1 MQIFLSL
8 AHLCKAYQSRKW
20 KFSYKEMIRML
31 KSPYLLQSFDARSIP
46 ALSLGNCAV
55 HGLCIQLVSGLE
67 FRGRARWSCRLAC
80 EAIARL
86 RLLGVGPRCFVV
98 VRGVAGSDVA
108 GDAGRRPS
116 VQFSSVHSFILI
128 RKSFSTWADLPG
140 NRIQGN
146 DSKRRKEKNDNIY
159 NYNYIT
165 SKSVH
170 RVLIEIVLQAQFKD
184 RGIITPSYDCR
195 KRIP

>member
-1 MQIFLSL
+1 MAQSL
-8 AHLCKAYQSRKW
+8 LRDTCTLLRCK
-20 KFSYKEMIRML
+20 IRRSVCLLAPPL
-31 KSPYLLQSFDARSIP
+31 KTRNSECVVPY
-46 ALSLGNCAV
+46 
-55 HGLCIQLVSGLE
+55 
-67 FRGRARWSCRLAC
+67 
-80 EAIARL
+80 
-86 RLLGVGPRCFVV
+86 
-98 VRGVAGSDVA
+98 DVIMKTNA
-108 GDAGRRPS
+108 P

>member
-1 MQIFLSL
+1 MTIRVEKGPTMRPN
-8 AHLCKAYQSRKW
+8 ATKIRRKLRRNACRRA
-20 KFSYKEMIRML
+20 F
-31 KSPYLLQSFDARSIP
+31 
-46 ALSLGNCAV
+46 
-55 HGLCIQLVSGLE
+55 
-67 FRGRARWSCRLAC
+67 GRIERRRLA
-80 EAIARL
+80 RKDRQMGL
-86 RLLGVGPRCFVV
+86 R
-98 VRGVAGSDVA
+98 S
-108 GDAGRRPS
+108 S

>member
-1 MQIFLSL
+1 MS
-8 AHLCKAYQSRKW
+8 H
-20 KFSYKEMIRML
+20 
-31 KSPYLLQSFDARSIP
+31 SPDIIERSDDSMDDVVEVRNARS
-46 ALSLGNCAV
+46 
-55 HGLCIQLVSGLE
+55 
-67 FRGRARWSCRLAC
+67 RLA
-80 EAIARL
+80 
-86 RLLGVGPRCFVV
+86 
-98 VRGVAGSDVA
+98 
-108 GDAGRRPS
+108 RRPRRHAALTVEEKRS
-116 VQFSSVHSFILI
+116 VYNSEGGKAERNYHRMCRNATQGIVRCLIAVQFSSVHSFILI